1 MNIFDTNF
9 PFPILLASTSSYRK
23 KQLLTLGYPFTTDSP
38 TTDED
43 NFKKQ
48 YPQLSIKELA
58 QELAIQKAKSLEN
71 RYTDHVIIGADQIC
85 HLENT
90 IFSKPLTAEKAL
102 SQLSHLQGRQHTLT
116 TSLCILYRNKIF
128 THLDQTQLHMRNLSL
143 DDIKSYIQLDNPI
156 YCAGSY
162 MFEAHGHKLF
172 SNIQTQD
179 PSSIIGLPLLAL
191 QSILLQLANEP

>member
-1 MNIFDTNF
+1 MNVFDTNF

-23 KQLLTLGYPFTTDSP
+23 KQLLSLGYSFITDSP

-43 NFKKQ
+43 NFKREH
-48 YPQLSIKELA
+48 PQLNIKELA
-58 QELAIQKAKSLEN
+58 QKLAMHKAKSLQNTYPE
-71 RYTDHVIIGADQIC
+71 HVIVGADQIC

-90 IFSKPLTAEKAL
+90 IFSKPLSAENAL

-116 TSLCILYRNKIF
+116 TSLCVLYKNKNF
-128 THLDQTQLHMRNLSL
+128 THLDQTQLYMRNLSL
-143 DDIKSYIQLDNPI
+143 DDIKSYIQLDNPL

-172 SNIQTQD
+172 LNIQTQD
-179 PSSIIGLPLLAL
+179 PSSIIGLPLMAL
-191 QSILLQLANEP
+191 QSILLQLANDP